1 MSTFGYNPI
10 LNAMAERNRQF
21 DGIKEAVE
29 QVQFDPISERQA
41 LVETANM
48 RMAAVSILLT
58 LAMIVSE
65 EQDIDEQELLPSEVL
80 DGLIIEAFDNDDDDD
95 VDDTVRLI
103 LSAHVADCMSSL
115 GVDKGLIDDAFG
127 LDVDLADE
135 AIEKVCQVVL
145 DNLPDDGEPLDDF
158 VNQFVYGDD
167 DNDDDDEGYDGVML
181 DGAKKQKLRK
191 GQKTVKKVNGHT
203 IQYKAV
209 KAVRNGKVVTVNKRV
224 SGNIILSS
232 KQKSSLR
239 KARAKANT
247 GSAIR
252 KQMKSLGK
260 GVDKNI
266 YTNMKKV
273 KQLQNASLKRHSK
286 AIGIR

>member
-1 MSTFGYNPI
+1 MNTFGYNPI

-48 RMAAVSILLT
+48 RMAAVSIVLT

-65 EQDIDEQELLPSEVL
+65 EQDADEEELLPSDVL
-80 DGLIIEAFDNDDDDD
+80 DGLIMEAFESDDDDD
-95 VDDTVRLI
+95 VDDTLRLI
-103 LSAHVADCMSSL
+103 LSAHVADCFNSL
-115 GVDKGLIDDAFG
+115 GVGKDLIDDAFG

-167 DNDDDDEGYDGVML
+167 DGDGDGDGDGDDDDEGYDS
-181 DGAKKQKLRK
+181 
-191 GQKTVKKVNGHT
+191 
-203 IQYKAV
+203 IF
-209 KAVRNGKVVTVNKRV
+209 
-224 SGNIILSS
+224 SGLKNIV
-232 KQKSSLR
+232 KSSLSKGKTTLQKIGGKTMRYKAEQVIKNGKKVLKNVRIGGGKAKLSSAQKQALKKARR
-239 KARAKANT
+239 KAQT
-247 GSAIR
+247 GSAIKKR
-252 KQMKSLGK
+252 VRSFMKGARMGLH
-260 GVDKNI
+260 N
-266 YTNMKKV
+266 N
-273 KQLQNASLKRHSK
+273 
-286 AIGIR
+286 

>member
-1 MSTFGYNPI
+1 MNTFGYNPI
-10 LNAMAERNRQF
+10 LEAMSERNRQF

-48 RMAAVSILLT
+48 RMAAVSIVLT

-65 EQDIDEQELLPSEVL
+65 EQDADEEELLPSEVL
-80 DGLIIEAFDNDDDDD
+80 DGLMIEAFESDDDDGD
-95 VDDTVRLI
+95 VDDTVKLV
-103 LSAHVADCMSSL
+103 LSAHIADCFNSL
-115 GVDKGLIDDAFG
+115 GVDGATLDDVFS
-127 LDVDLADE
+127 LDGDLADE
-135 AIEKVCQVVL
+135 AIENACQIIL
-145 DNLPDDGEPLDDF
+145 ENLPADGEPLDEF
-158 VNQFVYGDD
+158 IRQFVYGDD
-167 DNDDDDEGYDGVML
+167 DSDSSVYDGMML

-209 KAVRNGKVVTVNKRV
+209 KAVRDGKVVTVNKRI

-232 KQKSSLR
+232 KQKSALR

-247 GSAIR
+247 SSAIR

-260 GVDKNI
+260 GVSKNI
-266 YTNMKKV
+266 YQNMNKAKH
-273 KQLQNASLKRHSK
+273 LQNASLKRHGK

>member
-48 RMAAVSILLT
+48 RMAAVSIVLT

-80 DGLIIEAFDNDDDDD
+80 DGLIIEAFDNDDDDE

-167 DNDDDDEGYDGVML
+167 DNDDDDEGYDSIL
-181 DGAKKQKLRK
+181 NPTTINQP
-191 GQKTVKKVNGHT
+191 HT
-203 IQYKAV
+203 
-209 KAVRNGKVVTVNKRV
+209 
-224 SGNIILSS
+224 
-232 KQKSSLR
+232 
-239 KARAKANT
+239 
-247 GSAIR
+247 
-252 KQMKSLGK
+252 
-260 GVDKNI
+260 
-266 YTNMKKV
+266 
-273 KQLQNASLKRHSK
+273 LQ
-286 AIGIR
+286 

>member
-1 MSTFGYNPI
+1 MNTFGYNPI
-10 LNAMAERNRQF
+10 LAAMSERNRQF

-48 RMAAVSILLT
+48 RMAAVSIVLT

-65 EQDIDEQELLPSEVL
+65 EQNADEEELLPSEVL
-80 DGLIIEAFDNDDDDD
+80 DGLMIEAFESDDDDDD
-95 VDDTVRLI
+95 VDDTVKLV
-103 LSAHVADCMSSL
+103 LSAHIADCFNSL
-115 GVDKGLIDDAFG
+115 GVDGATLDDVFS
-127 LDVDLADE
+127 LDGDLADE
-135 AIEKVCQVVL
+135 AIENACQIIL
-145 DNLPDDGEPLDDF
+145 ENLPADGEPLDEF
-158 VNQFVYGDD
+158 IRQFVYGDD
-167 DNDDDDEGYDGVML
+167 DSDSSVYDGMML
-181 DGAKKQKLRK
+181 DGAKKQKLQK

-209 KAVRNGKVVTVNKRV
+209 KAVRDGKVVTVNKRI

-232 KQKSSLR
+232 KQKSALR

-247 GSAIR
+247 SSAIR

-260 GVDKNI
+260 GVSKNI
-266 YTNMKKV
+266 YQNMNKA

>member
-48 RMAAVSILLT
+48 RMAAVSIVLT

-158 VNQFVYGDD
+158 VNQFVYSD
-167 DNDDDDEGYDGVML
+167 DNSDDDDEGYDS
-181 DGAKKQKLRK
+181 
-191 GQKTVKKVNGHT
+191 
-203 IQYKAV
+203 IF
-209 KAVRNGKVVTVNKRV
+209 
-224 SGNIILSS
+224 SGLKNIV
-232 KQKSSLR
+232 KSSLSKGKTTLQKIGGKTMRYKAEQVIKNGKKVLKNVRIGGGKAKLSSAQKQALKKARR
-239 KARAKANT
+239 KAQT

-252 KQMKSLGK
+252 KRVRSFQK
-260 GVDKNI
+260 GARMGLHN
-266 YTNMKKV
+266 N
-273 KQLQNASLKRHSK
+273 
-286 AIGIR
+286 